1 MFIHRHRLWWIGALL
16 LASACASAAARPTA
30 AAVPVTSPTAPIT
43 RTLLDH
49 YDLPSTP
56 GWESRLYLI
65 EYAPGVV
72 APIHH
77 HPVEGLGYV
86 LSGSFESKFQGAAP
100 VVVHAGQSFRE
111 RVTVPHLLFRNISD
125 AEPLRFMLA
134 FVVQKDAP
142 VLETP

>member
-1 MFIHRHRLWWIGALL
+1 MQSTVCRNSWLGLL
-16 LASACASAAARPTA
+16 VLSTACASGAARPAGA
-30 AAVPVTSPTAPIT
+30 AKPSAQAAPIT

-49 YDLPSTP
+49 YDLPDAP
-56 GWESRLYLI
+56 GLGSRLYLI
-65 EYAPGVV
+65 EYAPGVA
-72 APIHH
+72 APVHH

-86 LSGSFESKFQGAAP
+86 LSGSFESTFQGEAP

-111 RVTVPHLLFRNISD
+111 RALVSHLQFRNLSP